1 MNKWELILVGGAI
14 TYALRAFPMLVLRRI
29 DLGEDSN
36 LSKFFNYA
44 AYSVMGGIIS
54 LALYGERLYQG
65 IGGHFERGELLK
77 LLAVSAAVF
86 IAASTR
92 SIIKAL
98 LVCVSG
104 YAFLMWA
111 S

>member
-54 LALYGERLYQG
+54 LA
-65 IGGHFERGELLK
+65 I
-77 LLAVSAAVF
+77 
-86 IAASTR
+86 
-92 SIIKAL
+92 
-98 LVCVSG
+98 
-104 YAFLMWA
+104 
-111 S
+111 